1 MAQNITS
8 RIEWLSTLSPVNAA
22 VPTEDTKY
30 LRKVSLFSQVFPL
43 SLRDKNTK
51 TYVGRAL

>member
-1 MAQNITS
+1 MAQNIAS

-30 LRKVSLFSQVFPL
+30 LRKVSLFSQVSPL